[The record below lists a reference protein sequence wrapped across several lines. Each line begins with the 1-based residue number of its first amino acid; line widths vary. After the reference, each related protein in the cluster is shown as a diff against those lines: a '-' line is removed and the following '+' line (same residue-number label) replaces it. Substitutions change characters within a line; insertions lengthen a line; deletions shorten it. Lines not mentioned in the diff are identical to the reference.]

1 MDPERDLNFPSGEWV
16 DRLVAQALAED
27 LGKGDATTAVSV
39 AEETLATGS
48 VVSRDAGVVAGLPLL
63 ALVFGQLDP
72 RVRVDLVLEDG
83 APVEPGS
90 VAARLTGPAG
100 SILSGE
106 RVALNFLQHLGGIA
120 SLTARYVVEVAG
132 TACRVLDTRKTL
144 PGYRTLA
151 KYAVRCGGGHNHRMG
166 LYDRIML
173 KDNHWAAGGSP
184 IAAMV
189 QRARSEFPDLAIEVE
204 VDDLGQLDQVLP
216 LDVDWILLDNFSLAD
231 TAAAVAR
238 RNEAGCRTLLES
250 SGNVSLETIGAYAR
264 AGVDGASV
272 GRLTHSAGALDL
284 GLDLESR

>member
-151 KYAVRCGGGHNHRMG
+151 KYAVRCGGGHNHRED
-166 LYDRIML
+166 LSSAVLI
-173 KDNHWAAGGSP
+173 KDNHIAAAGGLTQ
-184 IAAMV
+184 AV
-189 QRARSEFPDLAIEVE
+189 RRAREYAPHTCRVECE
-204 VDDLGQLDQVLP
+204 VDSQEHLEEAMAAG
-216 LDVDWILLDNFSLAD
+216 VDIVMLDNFSDAQVQD
-231 TAAAVAR
+231 AVAF
-238 RNEAGCRTLLES
+238 
-250 SGNVSLETIGAYAR
+250 IDAR
-264 AGVDGASV
+264 AIIEVSGGITLERIPVLAELGADVISV
-272 GRLTHSAGALDL
+272 GALTHSSPSCDL
-284 GLDLESR
+284 GLDWS